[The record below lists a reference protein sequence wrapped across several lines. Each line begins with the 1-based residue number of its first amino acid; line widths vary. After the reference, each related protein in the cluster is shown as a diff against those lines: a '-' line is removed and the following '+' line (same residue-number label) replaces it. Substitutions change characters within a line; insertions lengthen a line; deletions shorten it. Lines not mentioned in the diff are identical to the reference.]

1 MHSDSKLRATR
12 LFVVP
17 AFFVLAL
24 VAGSCSKSP
33 TKPKPS
39 GNTITIEQPASS
51 GAAEKSANT
60 VPGKAHGS
68 KAPTRPLPRLSDAT
82 IASIRKHV
90 ADAKTAYN
98 EAIKVHEDAPSD
110 KGTFFAA
117 LNRCKNE
124 LDAAD
129 TELQPVTLWE
139 EESSMEDWK
148 VSADEDGYLRTLMP
162 ILGQIDKM
170 RAAAEKISRPR

>member
-1 MHSDSKLRATR
+1 MHSDSKLRAAR

-17 AFFVLAL
+17 ALFVVAL

-33 TKPKPS
+33 TKPQAS
-39 GNTITIEQPASS
+39 GNNSTIAQPTGS
-51 GAAEKSANT
+51 GAAPKTEKAAQGN
-60 VPGKAHGS
+60 AHGS
-68 KAPTRPLPRLSDAT
+68 KTPSRPLPRLADAT
-82 IASIRKHV
+82 VSSIRKHV

-110 KGTFFAA
+110 KDTFFAA

-129 TELQPVTLWE
+129 AELQPVTLWE

-148 VSADEDGYLRTLMP
+148 VSAEEDGYLRTLMP